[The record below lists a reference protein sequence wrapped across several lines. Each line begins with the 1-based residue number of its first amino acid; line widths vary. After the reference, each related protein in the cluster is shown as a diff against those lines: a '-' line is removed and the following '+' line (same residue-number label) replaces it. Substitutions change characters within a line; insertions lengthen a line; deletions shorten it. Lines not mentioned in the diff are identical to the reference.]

1 MGTKPRRQMKRILL
15 ALFFFFVLSNTQ
27 AAIYPK
33 ELIAKTIEKANKQIG
48 LKPITVTATI
58 CPRSAGGAH
67 DFYSEGDY
75 WWPDPANPDGPY
87 IQRDGETNPENFVA
101 HRLAMIRFSDIV
113 GSLASAYKL
122 SGQKRYALAAIPHFR
137 AWFIDPET
145 RMNPSL
151 LYAQAIK
158 GKATGRG
165 IGIIDTI
172 HFLEVI
178 KALEALKSQMSA
190 DDYTGCVA
198 WFKEYTAWLT
208 THPYGLAERDALN
221 NHGTCWAL
229 QVAVFASFNGNAGL
243 VDFCRKRYM
252 QVFILN
258 QMATDGSF
266 PLELKRTKPY
276 GYSLFNLDIMAT
288 LAHVLQVWDWKM
300 ADGRGIQK
308 GIQYLLPFIQN
319 KSAWTYP
326 ADVMYFDQWPI
337 AQSCLFFAGI
347 HGDTAAMN
355 TWKKLDHFPTNQEVV
370 RNAPIRNPI
379 LWHSYSN
386 L

>member
-1 MGTKPRRQMKRILL
+1 MGKKTRRQMKKFLFIFLCFY
-15 ALFFFFVLSNTQ
+15 ALPKTK

-33 ELIAKTIEKANKQIG
+33 ELIAKTIEKADKQIG
-48 LKPITVTATI
+48 LKPITVTATT
-58 CPRSAGGAH
+58 CPRSAGGVH

-113 GSLASAYKL
+113 ASLASAYKL

-172 HFLEVI
+172 HFLEVV
-178 KALEALKSQMSA
+178 KALEALKLQISPE
-190 DDYTGCVA
+190 DYAGCVA
-198 WFKEYTAWLT
+198 WFKEYTSWLT

-229 QVAVFASFNGNAGL
+229 QVAVFASFIGNASL

-252 QVFILN
+252 QVFIPN
-258 QMATDGSF
+258 QMAADGSF

-276 GYSLFNLDIMAT
+276 GYSLFNLDIMAS

-300 ADGRGIQK
+300 SDGRGIQK
-308 GIQYLLPFIQN
+308 GIQFLSPFIQD
-319 KSAWTYP
+319 KSKWTYP
-326 ADVMYFDQWPI
+326 ADVMYFDQWPV
-337 AQSCLFFAGI
+337 AQPCLFFAGI
-347 HGDTAAMN
+347 HGDVVAMN
-355 TWKKLDHFPTNQEVV
+355 TWKKLDHFPANQEVI
-370 RNAPIRNPI
+370 RNVPIRNPI

>member
-1 MGTKPRRQMKRILL
+1 MKLGLVFLL
-15 ALFFFFVLSNTQ
+15 ISFSSQALE
-27 AAIYPK
+27 IYPK
-33 ELIAKTIEKANKQIG
+33 ELIAQTLEKANKQLS
-48 LKPITVTATI
+48 LKPVTITTTV
-58 CPRSAGGAH
+58 CSRSAGGKH

-101 HRLAMIRFSDIV
+101 HRIAMIRFSDIV
-113 GSLASAYKL
+113 GTLASAYKL
-122 SGQKRYALAAIPHFR
+122 SHQKRYAVAAVDHFR

-178 KALEALKSQMSA
+178 KALEALKSQISSE
-190 DDYTGCVA
+190 DYAQIVN
-198 WFKEYTAWLT
+198 WFKAYTQWLS

-229 QVAVFASFNGNAGL
+229 QVAVFASFTGNAAL

-252 QVFILN
+252 QVYIPN
-258 QMATDGSF
+258 QMDLNGSF

-288 LAHVLQVWDWKM
+288 LAHVLQVWDWNM
-300 ADGRGIQK
+300 PDGRGIQK
-308 GIQYLLPFIQN
+308 GIQFLLPYIQD
-319 KSAWTYP
+319 KSQWQYP
-326 ADVMYFDQWPI
+326 ADIMYFDEWPI
-337 AQSCLFFAGI
+337 AQSCLFFAGL
-347 HGDTAAMN
+347 HGNKVAMN
-355 TWKKLDHFPTNQEVV
+355 TWRKLNHFPSNQEVI
-370 RNAPIRNPI
+370 RNSPIRNPI
-379 LWHSYSN
+379 LWHSIAN
-386 L
+386 Q

>member
-1 MGTKPRRQMKRILL
+1 MGTKHWRQMKLGLVFLL
-15 ALFFFFVLSNTQ
+15 ISFSSQALE
-27 AAIYPK
+27 IYPK
-33 ELIAKTIEKANKQIG
+33 ELIAQTLEKANKQLS
-48 LKPITVTATI
+48 LKPVTITTTV
-58 CPRSAGGAH
+58 CSRSAGGKH

-101 HRLAMIRFSDIV
+101 HRIAMIRFSDIV
-113 GSLASAYKL
+113 GTLASAYKL
-122 SGQKRYALAAIPHFR
+122 SHQKRYAVAAVDHFR

-178 KALEALKSQMSA
+178 KALEALKSQISSE
-190 DDYTGCVA
+190 DYAQIVN
-198 WFKEYTAWLT
+198 WFKAYTQWLS

-229 QVAVFASFNGNAGL
+229 QVAVFASFTGNAAL

-252 QVFILN
+252 QVYIPN
-258 QMATDGSF
+258 QMDLNGSF

-288 LAHVLQVWDWKM
+288 LAHVLQVWDWNM
-300 ADGRGIQK
+300 PDGRGIQR
-308 GIQYLLPFIQN
+308 GIQFLLPYIQD
-319 KSAWTYP
+319 KSQWQYP
-326 ADVMYFDQWPI
+326 ADIMYFDEWPI
-337 AQSCLFFAGI
+337 AQSCLFFAGL
-347 HGDTAAMN
+347 HGNKVAMN
-355 TWKKLDHFPTNQEVV
+355 TWRKLNHFPSNQEVI
-370 RNAPIRNPI
+370 RNSPIRNPI
-379 LWHSYSN
+379 LWHSIAN
-386 L
+386 Q

>member
-1 MGTKPRRQMKRILL
+1 MGTKHRRQMKLSIVFLL
-15 ALFFFFVLSNTQ
+15 ISFSSQALE
-27 AAIYPK
+27 IYPK
-33 ELIAKTIEKANKQIG
+33 ELIAQTLEKANKQLS
-48 LKPITVTATI
+48 LKPVTITATV
-58 CPRSAGGAH
+58 CSRSAGGKH

-87 IQRDGETNPENFVA
+87 IQRDGETNPENFVD
-101 HRLAMIRFSDIV
+101 HRIAMIRFSDIV
-113 GSLASAYKL
+113 GTLASAYKL
-122 SGQKRYALAAIPHFR
+122 SHQKRYAVSAIDHFR

-178 KALEALKSQMSA
+178 KALEALKSQMSS
-190 DDYTGCVA
+190 DDYTQIVN
-198 WFKEYTAWLT
+198 WFKEYTQWLS

-229 QVAVFASFNGNAGL
+229 QVAVFASFTGNAAL

-252 QVFILN
+252 QVFIPN
-258 QMATDGSF
+258 QMDLNGSF

-288 LAHVLQVWDWKM
+288 LAHVLQVWDWNM

-308 GIQYLLPFIQN
+308 GIQFLLPYIQD
-319 KSAWTYP
+319 KSQWKYP
-326 ADVMYFDQWPI
+326 ADIMFFDQWPI
-337 AQSCLFFAGI
+337 AQSCLFFAGL
-347 HGDTAAMN
+347 HGNKVAMN
-355 TWKKLDHFPTNQEVV
+355 TWRKLNHFPSNPEVI
-370 RNAPIRNPI
+370 RNSPIRNPI
-379 LWHSYSN
+379 LWHSVAN
-386 L
+386 Q

>member
-1 MGTKPRRQMKRILL
+1 MGTKHWRQMKLGLVFLL
-15 ALFFFFVLSNTQ
+15 ISFSSQALE
-27 AAIYPK
+27 IYPK
-33 ELIAKTIEKANKQIG
+33 ELIAQTLEKANKQLS
-48 LKPITVTATI
+48 LKPVTITTTV
-58 CPRSAGGAH
+58 CSRSAGGKH

-101 HRLAMIRFSDIV
+101 HRIAMIRFSDIV
-113 GSLASAYKL
+113 GTLASAYKL
-122 SGQKRYALAAIPHFR
+122 SHQKRYAVAAVDHFR

-178 KALEALKSQMSA
+178 KALEALKSQISSE
-190 DDYTGCVA
+190 DYAQIVN
-198 WFKEYTAWLT
+198 WFKAYTQWLS

-229 QVAVFASFNGNAGL
+229 QVAVFASFTGNAAL

-252 QVFILN
+252 QVFIPN
-258 QMATDGSF
+258 QMDLNGSF

-288 LAHVLQVWDWKM
+288 LAHVLQVWDWNM
-300 ADGRGIQK
+300 PDGRGIQK
-308 GIQYLLPFIQN
+308 GIQFLLPYIQD
-319 KSAWTYP
+319 KSQWQYP
-326 ADVMYFDQWPI
+326 ADIMYFDEWPI
-337 AQSCLFFAGI
+337 AQSCLFFAGL
-347 HGDTAAMN
+347 HGNKVAMN
-355 TWKKLDHFPTNQEVV
+355 TWRKLNHFPSNQEVI
-370 RNAPIRNPI
+370 RNSPIRNPI
-379 LWHSYSN
+379 LWHSIAN
-386 L
+386 Q

>member
-1 MGTKPRRQMKRILL
+1 L
-15 ALFFFFVLSNTQ
+15 
-27 AAIYPK
+27 
-33 ELIAKTIEKANKQIG
+33 EKANKQLS
-48 LKPITVTATI
+48 LKPVTITATV
-58 CPRSAGGAH
+58 CSRSAGGKH

-75 WWPDPANPDGPY
+75 WWPDPTNPDGPY

-101 HRLAMIRFSDIV
+101 HRIAMIRFSDIV
-113 GSLASAYKL
+113 GTLASAYKL
-122 SGQKRYALAAIPHFR
+122 SHQKRYSVAAVDHFR

-178 KALEALKSQMSA
+178 KALEALKSQISV
-190 DDYTGCVA
+190 DDYAQIVN
-198 WFKEYTAWLT
+198 WFKAYTQWLS

-229 QVAVFASFNGNAGL
+229 QVAVFASFTGNAAL

-252 QVFILN
+252 QVFIPN
-258 QMATDGSF
+258 QMDLNGSF

-288 LAHVLQVWDWKM
+288 LAHVLQVWDWNM

-308 GIQYLLPFIQN
+308 GIQFLLPYIQD
-319 KSAWTYP
+319 KSQWKYP
-326 ADVMYFDQWPI
+326 ADIMFFDQWPI
-337 AQSCLFFAGI
+337 AQSCLFFAGV
-347 HGDTAAMN
+347 HGNKVAMN
-355 TWKKLDHFPTNQEVV
+355 TWKKLNHFPSNQEVI
-370 RNAPIRNPI
+370 RNSPIRNPI
-379 LWHSYSN
+379 LWYSVEN
-386 L
+386 Q

>member
-1 MGTKPRRQMKRILL
+1 MGTKHWRQMKLSLVFLL
-15 ALFFFFVLSNTQ
+15 ISFSSQALE
-27 AAIYPK
+27 IYPK
-33 ELIAKTIEKANKQIG
+33 ELIAQTLEKANKQLS
-48 LKPITVTATI
+48 LKPVTITTTV
-58 CPRSAGGAH
+58 CSRSAGGKH

-101 HRLAMIRFSDIV
+101 HRIAMIRFSDIV
-113 GSLASAYKL
+113 GTLASAYKL
-122 SGQKRYALAAIPHFR
+122 SHQKRYAVAAVDHFR

-178 KALEALKSQMSA
+178 KALEALKSQISSE
-190 DDYTGCVA
+190 DYAQIVN
-198 WFKEYTAWLT
+198 WFKAYTQWLS

-229 QVAVFASFNGNAGL
+229 QVAVFASFTGNAAL

-252 QVFILN
+252 QVYIPN
-258 QMATDGSF
+258 QMDLNGSF

-288 LAHVLQVWDWKM
+288 LAHVLQVWDWNM
-300 ADGRGIQK
+300 PDGRGIQK
-308 GIQYLLPFIQN
+308 GIQFLLPYIQD
-319 KSAWTYP
+319 KSQWHYP
-326 ADVMYFDQWPI
+326 ADIMYFDEWPI
-337 AQSCLFFAGI
+337 AQSCLFFAGL
-347 HGDTAAMN
+347 HGNKVAMN
-355 TWKKLDHFPTNQEVV
+355 TWRKLNHFPSNQEVI
-370 RNAPIRNPI
+370 RNSPIRNPI
-379 LWHSYSN
+379 LWHSIAN
-386 L
+386 Q

>member
-1 MGTKPRRQMKRILL
+1 MKLILAFL
-15 ALFFFFVLSNTQ
+15 LISFTSQALE
-27 AAIYPK
+27 IYPK
-33 ELIAKTIEKANKQIG
+33 ELIAQTLEKANKQLI
-48 LKPITVTATI
+48 LKPITITATV
-58 CPRSAGGAH
+58 CSRSAGGKH
-67 DFYSEGDY
+67 DFYSEVDY
-75 WWPDPANPDGPY
+75 WWPDPTNPDGPY

-101 HRLAMIRFSDIV
+101 HRIAMIRFSDIV
-113 GSLASAYKL
+113 GTLASAYKL
-122 SGQKRYALAAIPHFR
+122 SHQKRYALAAIDHFR

-165 IGIIDTI
+165 VGIIDTI

-178 KALEALKSQMSA
+178 KALEALKSQISA
-190 DDYTGCVA
+190 DDYAQIVN
-198 WFKEYTAWLT
+198 WFKEYTQWLN

-229 QVAVFASFNGNAGL
+229 QVAVFASFTGNAAL

-252 QVFILN
+252 QVFIPSQMDLN
-258 QMATDGSF
+258 GSF

-288 LAHVLQVWDWKM
+288 LAHVLQVWDWNM

-308 GIQYLLPFIQN
+308 GIQFLLPYIQD
-319 KSAWTYP
+319 KSQWKYP
-326 ADVMYFDQWPI
+326 ADIMFFDQWPI
-337 AQSCLFFAGI
+337 AQSCLFFAGL
-347 HGDTAAMN
+347 HGNKVAMN
-355 TWKKLDHFPTNQEVV
+355 TWRKLNHFPSNQEVI
-370 RNAPIRNPI
+370 RNSPIRNPI
-379 LWHSYSN
+379 LWYSLAN
-386 L
+386 N

>member
-1 MGTKPRRQMKRILL
+1 MKIILFTFL
-15 ALFFFFVLSNTQ
+15 FLSALPNAQ
-27 AAIYPK
+27 AVAIYPK
-33 ELIAKTIEKANKQIG
+33 ELIAKTIEKANKQIA
-48 LKPITVTATI
+48 LKPITVTASL

-75 WWPDPANPDGPY
+75 WWPDPANPEGPY

-113 GSLASAYKL
+113 ASLASAYKL

-158 GKATGRG
+158 GKVTGRG

-172 HFLEVI
+172 HFLEVV
-178 KALEALKSQMSA
+178 KALEALKSQISPE
-190 DDYTGCVA
+190 DYAACVA
-198 WFKEYTAWLT
+198 WFKEYTTWMT
-208 THPYGLAERDALN
+208 THPYGLAERDAQN

-229 QVAVFASFNGNAGL
+229 QVAVFASFTGNAGL

-252 QVFILN
+252 QAFIPN
-258 QMATDGSF
+258 QMAADGSF

-300 ADGRGIQK
+300 PDGRGIQK
-308 GIQYLLPFIQN
+308 GIQFLSPFIQD
-319 KSAWTYP
+319 KSKWAYP
-326 ADVMYFDQWPI
+326 ADIMYFDQWPI
-337 AQSCLFFAGI
+337 AQPCLFFAGI
-347 HGDTAAMN
+347 HGDAAAMN
-355 TWKKLDHFPTNQEVV
+355 TWKKLAHFPTNQEVI
-370 RNAPIRNPI
+370 RNVPIRNPI

>member
-1 MGTKPRRQMKRILL
+1 MKRILL

-58 CPRSAGGAH
+58 CPRSAGGPH

-122 SGQKRYALAAIPHFR
+122 SGQKRYALTAIPHFR

-229 QVAVFASFNGNAGL
+229 QVAVFASFTGNAGL

-252 QVFILN
+252 QVFIPN

>member
-1 MGTKPRRQMKRILL
+1 MGTKHWRQMKLSLVFLL
-15 ALFFFFVLSNTQ
+15 ISFSSQALE
-27 AAIYPK
+27 IYPK
-33 ELIAKTIEKANKQIG
+33 ELIAQTLEKANKQLS
-48 LKPITVTATI
+48 LKPVTITTTV
-58 CPRSAGGAH
+58 CSRSAGGKH

-101 HRLAMIRFSDIV
+101 HRIAMIRFSDIV
-113 GSLASAYKL
+113 GTLASAYKL
-122 SGQKRYALAAIPHFR
+122 SHQKRYAVAAVDHFR

-178 KALEALKSQMSA
+178 KALEALKSQISSE
-190 DDYTGCVA
+190 DYAQIVN
-198 WFKEYTAWLT
+198 WFKAYTQWLS

-229 QVAVFASFNGNAGL
+229 QVAVFASFTGNAAL

-252 QVFILN
+252 QVYIPN
-258 QMATDGSF
+258 QMDLNGSF

-288 LAHVLQVWDWKM
+288 LAHVLQVWDWNM
-300 ADGRGIQK
+300 PDGRGIQK
-308 GIQYLLPFIQN
+308 GIQFLLPYIQD
-319 KSAWTYP
+319 KSQWQYP
-326 ADVMYFDQWPI
+326 ADIMYFDEWPI
-337 AQSCLFFAGI
+337 AQSCLFFAGL
-347 HGDTAAMN
+347 HGNKVAMN
-355 TWKKLDHFPTNQEVV
+355 TWRKLNHFPSNQEVI
-370 RNAPIRNPI
+370 RNSPIRNPI
-379 LWHSYSN
+379 LWHSIAN
-386 L
+386 Q